1 MSAVGNC
8 YASPQRHPAEIVNER
23 TLTDRR
29 FISGFKIP
37 REINFRR
44 RIHMN
49 AVTDLCSK
57 TAKQKSPPAE
67 ARPGAEPK
75 KRCAS
80 VHNTRRVSSAEE
92 YFRARRFFSTFSM
105 RKTTKYEVH
114 DYGTA
119 GL

>member
-1 MSAVGNC
+1 VCSRANMSAVGNC

-37 REINFRR
+37 REINCRR

-67 ARPGAEPK
+67 AGPGAEPK
-75 KRCAS
+75 KRLRECPQ
-80 VHNTRRVSSAEE
+80 HP
-92 YFRARRFFSTFSM
+92 ARELT
-105 RKTTKYEVH
+105 
-114 DYGTA
+114 
-119 GL
+119 